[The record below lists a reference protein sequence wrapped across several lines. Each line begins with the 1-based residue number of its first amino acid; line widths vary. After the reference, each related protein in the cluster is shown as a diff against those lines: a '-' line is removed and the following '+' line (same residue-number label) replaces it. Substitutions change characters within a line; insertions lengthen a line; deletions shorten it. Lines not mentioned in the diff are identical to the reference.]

1 MDLHK
6 EESQKTLRC
15 AYGTWPP
22 ACLAQT
28 RAFPAKLLCV
38 GLESGK
44 NMQEAPLEAEAYF
57 RSVLSDKSCKVV
69 VSVTYKQKGYTYCQG
84 ISKNKEGKH
93 FLLTFTSDRLSLTL
107 LLVSTQAGEK
117 QPLSC
122 ACKRTPI
129 QTRFLNISLLL
140 VCTS

>member
-69 VSVTYKQKGYTYCQG
+69 VSVTYKQKGYTIRASPRTKRGNTSY
-84 ISKNKEGKH
+84 SR
-93 FLLTFTSDRLSLTL
+93 LPLTGS
-107 LLVSTQAGEK
+107 
-117 QPLSC
+117 P
-122 ACKRTPI
+122 
-129 QTRFLNISLLL
+129 
-140 VCTS
+140 